1 MSVSEQDRPEPVRLG
16 ARASLPGGRP
26 HLTRAVATLLLGVS
40 TWAVAQTGGLSAA
53 SSPALSD
60 VSPWLHRVQSAAV
73 NSNYQGTLMISAG
86 GVVTSSRVLH
96 VCEGRQCY
104 ERTETLDG
112 RARVQF
118 RHNDS
123 VLTVWPA
130 SKLARAEQRDLVAE
144 FPALPSASPA
154 RTGDSYE
161 AMAQPRDRVAGH
173 EADVMLFKPRDKLRF
188 AQRLWVDRETGLL
201 LRSELLAPGGEVLET
216 AAFTDVQIGGK
227 PSPEP
232 VMAAMKRL
240 DGYRVLRAPTERTQI
255 EQEGWTLARSVGG
268 FQLVSCARRQ
278 LEAGPDAPGSV
289 PALQTV
295 FTDGLAHVSVFIE
308 PHDAQRRRQAQATSL
323 GATHTLTSREGDWW
337 ITVIGEVPMVT
348 LQQFRAMFE
357 RKH

>member
-1 MSVSEQDRPEPVRLG
+1 MPVAAQSRPGPGRSGPG
-16 ARASLPGGRP
+16 AAVPAGWSHRA
-26 HLTRAVATLLLGVS
+26 RAVAGLLLGVS
-40 TWAVAQTGGLSAA
+40 AWAVAQAGAVSAA
-53 SSPALSD
+53 SSPAVVD
-60 VSPWLHRVQSAAV
+60 VMPWLHRVQSAAA
-73 NSNYQGTLMISAG
+73 NSSYQGTLMISAG
-86 GVVTSSRVLH
+86 GVVNSSRVLH
-96 VCEGRQCY
+96 VCDGRQCY
-104 ERTETLDG
+104 ERIETLDG

-144 FPALPSASPA
+144 FPALPSAA
-154 RTGDSYE
+154 VQRTGDSYE
-161 AMAQPRDRVAGH
+161 ALAQPRDRVAGH
-173 EADVMLFKPRDKLRF
+173 EVEVMLFKPRDKLRF

-201 LRSELLAPGGEVLET
+201 LRNEVLGPGGEVLET
-216 AAFTDVQIGGK
+216 AAFTDVHIGGK

-232 VMAAMKRL
+232 VLAAMKRL

-255 EQEGWTLARSVGG
+255 EQEGWTLTRAVGG
-268 FQLVSCARRQ
+268 FQLVSCARRP
-278 LEAGPDAPGSV
+278 LEAGIDAVASV

-308 PHDAQRRRQAQATSL
+308 PHDAQRHRQAQATSL

-337 ITVIGEVPMVT
+337 ITVVGEVPMAT